1 MTSRTVTTAQ
11 ERPTPQWRPVA
22 RRVLIV
28 LLQRASWFWF
38 SAVIIVCG
46 VLFTISR
53 FTDVTLSGVQ
63 FVHQTALWFQ
73 FAMAISVVVVY
84 LPVHVA
90 AGTTRRSFIRGALI
104 AAGTTAVGY
113 TAVLILLLLVEGQIY
128 GALGWSHGGDDQPSA
143 TVFALGVWPYLGGTI
158 LIFAAGTISGLLV
171 GAAYY
176 RWGGWQGTLA
186 LPLALAPLLL
196 VSVLVRTSVN
206 QWSPLGSPTGAGSSW
221 QPQLGVA
228 LLILAAMALQLLV
241 RRVPIR

>member
-1 MTSRTVTTAQ
+1 MTSRTITTSQ

-28 LLQRASWFWF
+28 LLQWASWFWF

-113 TAVLILLLLVEGQIY
+113 TAVLICSC
-128 GALGWSHGGDDQPSA
+128 WSKGRSTERSVGLTAEMTNPLRRSLPSA
-143 TVFALGVWPYLGGTI
+143 CGPTS
-158 LIFAAGTISGLLV
+158 AARS
-171 GAAYY
+171 
-176 RWGGWQGTLA
+176 
-186 LPLALAPLLL
+186 
-196 VSVLVRTSVN
+196 
-206 QWSPLGSPTGAGSSW
+206 
-221 QPQLGVA
+221 
-228 LLILAAMALQLLV
+228 
-241 RRVPIR
+241 